1 MKSMR
6 DIGNTTTTSV
16 HVLSDAGSGRSF
28 VTMVDD
34 DRYAELIAS
43 VSSRIAQR
51 ARSVVLK
58 TSPVLAENW
67 RILAKDMADRLS
79 ALGIRQA
86 SFIGVGSCAALAEDL
101 ALSAPKAVRSLVVI
115 DSPLRPHPTR
125 WERIVDALEC
135 RLPFGLPLRLGLR
148 GFNVRSYA
156 HRLRCPVLTV
166 ATPRASHFVASELAA
181 LGALAPTSWHLS
193 LRGVS
198 ANDEARELGDIVVEF
213 QDTPAKC
220 PQKNRQE
227 AL

>member
-1 MKSMR
+1 MHSI
-6 DIGNTTTTSV
+6 DNTTTTSV
-16 HVLSDAGSGRSF
+16 HVLSDVGSGRSF
-28 VTMVDD
+28 VTIVDD
-34 DRYAELIAS
+34 DCYMELITS
-43 VSSRIAQR
+43 VSSRISHR

-58 TSPVLAENW
+58 TPPVLADNW
-67 RILAKDMADRLS
+67 RVLAKDMTDRLS
-79 ALGIRQA
+79 GLGIRQA

-101 ALSAPKAVRSLVVI
+101 ALSAPKSVRSLVVI

-125 WERIVDALEC
+125 WERIVDAIES

-166 ATPRASHFVASELAA
+166 ATPRASQFVASELAA
-181 LGALAPTSWHLS
+181 LGGLAPTSWHLS
-193 LRGVS
+193 LKGVS
-198 ANDEARELGDIVVEF
+198 AADEARELGDIVVEF

-227 AL
+227 AV

>member
-1 MKSMR
+1 MHAI
-6 DIGNTTTTSV
+6 DNTTTTSV
-16 HVLSDAGSGRSF
+16 HILSDVGTGRSF
-28 VTMVDD
+28 VTLVDD
-34 DRYAELIAS
+34 DRYSALITS
-43 VSSRIAQR
+43 VSARISQK

-58 TSPVLAENW
+58 TPPVLVDNW
-67 RILAKDMADRLS
+67 RAIAKDMTDRLA

-86 SFIGVGSCAALAEDL
+86 SFVGVGSCAALAEDL
-101 ALSAPKAVRSLVVI
+101 ALSAPKSVRSLIVI

-125 WERIVDALEC
+125 WERIVDTLER
-135 RLPFGLPLRLGLR
+135 RLPFGLPLRLGSK

-166 ATPRASHFVASELAA
+166 ATARASHFVASELAA

-193 LRGVS
+193 LRGKS
-198 ANDEARELGDIVVEF
+198 ETEEARELGDIVFEF

-227 AL
+227 AV